1 MSPPAEDQA
10 DDLLERDG
18 RREAVHGRRSRGRN
32 SQRGASGLS
41 VGVAATVKEKL
52 DIVDLIGETVPLK
65 KAGTTFKGLCPF
77 HGEKTPSFTVTPSR
91 ETWKCF
97 GCGRGGDIFNFVME
111 RDGVDFPTALRSLAG
126 RAGVEMSE
134 RTTREDAQRK
144 RLRDALEAA
153 ISFYHQ
159 VLTSHASGAAARDYL
174 HGRGFT
180 DETISTHG
188 LGWAPDAWDALSSAL
203 TRRRNL
209 AEADLE
215 AAGLVSRRRSG
226 SGVYDRFRG
235 RVIFPIRDAGGG
247 ATGLAGRILGPQTSE
262 SGPKYLNSPQTLL
275 FDKGRTL
282 YLIDRAKGA
291 IRRTGRAVLVEG
303 NTDALMAHQAGFD
316 NVVCSMGTALTA
328 GQVELLTRYAPRI
341 ALAYDVD
348 AAGQSAAT
356 FGATELTAL
365 VGEIERSP
373 YRGRL
378 TDVDVVRLPDDRDP
392 DEVIRDEPETWR
404 AATEHP
410 QPIMEFLID
419 RAATRHDQRTVPG
432 RERLVAAVL
441 PTLRTIADPVRRD
454 GYVQLLARRSG
465 VEERTLLEALRRPES
480 GTGRPGG
487 ARDES
492 HVGSRINLEAV
503 MAQPDALDPRAVE
516 RALEPAEAT
525 LLRLLL
531 TYPSHLDA
539 TAARMTEDP
548 FVTTPAR
555 ELWKALEAAL
565 EAGSDQAPFDRGA
578 FVAGLEPTLAGVAR
592 TLLARTDPLPGSTV
606 ETQQAIDQSLL
617 TLDRARLSERIEFTR
632 AGLAEAEAARDAGE
646 LERLQQEVLELQ
658 RRRLALDRAVADTSL
673 LSRRRIHPKSTPE
686 NVEVAH
692 GDGRH

>member
-1 MSPPAEDQA
+1 
-10 DDLLERDG
+10 
-18 RREAVHGRRSRGRN
+18 
-32 SQRGASGLS
+32 
-41 VGVAATVKEKL
+41 
-52 DIVDLIGETVPLK
+52 
-65 KAGTTFKGLCPF
+65 
-77 HGEKTPSFTVTPSR
+77 
-91 ETWKCF
+91 
-97 GCGRGGDIFNFVME
+97 
-111 RDGVDFPTALRSLAG
+111 
-126 RAGVEMSE
+126 
-134 RTTREDAQRK
+134 
-144 RLRDALEAA
+144 
-153 ISFYHQ
+153 
-159 VLTSHASGAAARDYL
+159 
-174 HGRGFT
+174 
-180 DETISTHG
+180 
-188 LGWAPDAWDALSSAL
+188 
-203 TRRRNL
+203 
-209 AEADLE
+209 
-215 AAGLVSRRRSG
+215 
-226 SGVYDRFRG
+226 
-235 RVIFPIRDAGGG
+235 
-247 ATGLAGRILGPQTSE
+247 
-262 SGPKYLNSPQTLL
+262 
-275 FDKGRTL
+275 
-282 YLIDRAKGA
+282 
-291 IRRTGRAVLVEG
+291 
-303 NTDALMAHQAGFD
+303 
-316 NVVCSMGTALTA
+316 MGTALTA

-465 VEERTLLEALRRPES
+465 VEERTLLEALRRPE
-480 GTGRPGG
+480 GGMGRPGG

-658 RRRLALDRAVADTSL
+658 RRRLALNRAVADTSL
-673 LSRRRIHPKSTPE
+673 RSRRRIHPKSTPE

>member
-1 MSPPAEDQA
+1 MV
-10 DDLLERDG
+10 
-18 RREAVHGRRSRGRN
+18 RRHPRS
-32 SQRGASGLS
+32 
-41 VGVAATVKEKL
+41 
-52 DIVDLIGETVPLK
+52 
-65 KAGTTFKGLCPF
+65 
-77 HGEKTPSFTVTPSR
+77 PSR
-91 ETWKCF
+91 QPAR
-97 GCGRGGDIFNFVME
+97 RGSASAAAGE
-111 RDGVDFPTALRSLAG
+111 GTSSTSSWSATGWTSPRPCARWPGGPAWRCRSG
-126 RAGVEMSE
+126 RA
-134 RTTREDAQRK
+134 REDAQRK

-174 HGRGFT
+174 HARGFT
-180 DETISTHG
+180 DDTISTYG

-203 TRRRNL
+203 TRRRNI

-215 AAGLVSRRRSG
+215 GAGLVSRRRSG

-235 RVIFPIRDAGGG
+235 RVIFPIRDASGG

-348 AAGQSAAT
+348 AAGQSAAA

-378 TDVDVVRLPDDRDP
+378 TDVDVVRLPEGKDP
-392 DEVIRDEPETWR
+392 DEVIRDEPETWK

-419 RAATRHDQRTVPG
+419 RAAARHDQRTVPG

-465 VEERTLLEALRRPES
+465 VEERTLLEALRQSGSSGPGPAAAMRATPVRASTSKPSWPSRTRSTHAPWSAPWNRPR
-480 GTGRPGG
+480 RPCCACSSPTPARWPPLPPASMRRHLRDDAG
-487 ARDES
+487 A
-492 HVGSRINLEAV
+492 
-503 MAQPDALDPRAVE
+503 
-516 RALEPAEAT
+516 RALEGAPAPPWV
-525 LLRLLL
+525 L
-531 TYPSHLDA
+531 
-539 TAARMTEDP
+539 AR
-548 FVTTPAR
+548 TTPSTASPSWPDWSR
-555 ELWKALEAAL
+555 PW
-565 EAGSDQAPFDRGA
+565 P
-578 FVAGLEPTLAGVAR
+578 GVAR
-592 TLLARTDPLPGSTV
+592 TLLARTDPLPASTV
-606 ETQQAIDQSLL
+606 EMQQAIDQSLL

-632 AGLAEAEAARDAGE
+632 ARLAEAEASRDAGE
-646 LERLQQEVLELQ
+646 LETLQQEVLELQ
-658 RRRLALDRAVADTSL
+658 QRRLALDRAVADTSL
-673 LSRRRIHPKSTPE
+673 LSRRRIHPKPTTE
-686 NVEVAH
+686 HMEVTH

>member
-18 RREAVHGRRSRGRN
+18 RREAVHGRRSRERN
-32 SQRGASGLS
+32 SKRGATGLS

-52 DIVDLIGETVPLK
+52 DIVDLIGETVQLK
-65 KAGTTFKGLCPF
+65 KAGTTYKGLCPF
-77 HGEKTPSFTVTPSR
+77 HGEKTPSFTVTPAR

-174 HGRGFT
+174 HARGFT
-180 DETISTHG
+180 DDTISTYG

-203 TRRRNL
+203 TRRRNI

-215 AAGLVSRRRSG
+215 GAGLVSRRRSG

-235 RVIFPIRDAGGG
+235 RVIFPIRDASGG

-348 AAGQSAAT
+348 AAGQSAAA

-378 TDVDVVRLPDDRDP
+378 TDVDVVRLPEGKDP
-392 DEVIRDEPETWR
+392 DEVIRDEPETWK

-419 RAATRHDQRTVPG
+419 RAAARHDQRTVPG

-465 VEERTLLEALRRPES
+465 VEERTLLEALRQS
-480 GTGRPGG
+480 GSSG
-487 ARDES
+487 ARSGGRDEG
-492 HVGSRINLEAV
+492 HAGSRINLEAV
-503 MAQPDALDPRAVE
+503 MAQPDVLDPRAVE

-531 TYPSHLDA
+531 TDPSQVA
-539 TAARMTEDP
+539 VTAPRIADDT

-555 ELWKALEAAL
+555 ELWKALLAAV
-565 EAGSDQAPFDRGA
+565 GSGTDDAFDRSA
-578 FVAGLEPTLAGVAR
+578 FVAGLEPTLAGLAR
-592 TLLARTDPLPGSTV
+592 TLLARTDPLPASTA
-606 ETQQAIDQSLL
+606 EMQQAIDQSLL
-617 TLDRARLSERIEFTR
+617 TLERARLSERIEFTR
-632 AGLAEAEAARDAGE
+632 ARLAEAQASRDAGE
-646 LERLQQEVLELQ
+646 LETLQQEALELQ
-658 RRRLALDRAVADTSL
+658 QRRLALDRAVADTSL
-673 LSRRRIHPKSTPE
+673 LSRRRIQPKPTTE
-686 NVEVAH
+686 HMEVTH

>member
-1 MSPPAEDQA
+1 M
-10 DDLLERDG
+10 
-18 RREAVHGRRSRGRN
+18 
-32 SQRGASGLS
+32 S
-41 VGVAATVKEKL
+41 VGVAATIKEKL
-52 DIVDLIGETVPLK
+52 DIVDLIGETVQLR

-77 HGEKTPSFTVTPSR
+77 HGEKTPSFTVTPGR

-97 GCGRGGDIFNFVME
+97 GCGRGGDIFSFVME

-134 RTTREDAQRK
+134 RTSREDAQRK

-159 VLTSHASGAAARDYL
+159 VLTSHPSGAAARDYL

-180 DETISTHG
+180 DETISTHQ
-188 LGWAPDAWDALSSAL
+188 LGWAPDAWDALGSAL
-203 TRRRNL
+203 TRRRNI

-215 AAGLVSRRRSG
+215 GAGLVSRRRSG

-235 RVIFPIRDAGGG
+235 RVIFPIRDASGG
-247 ATGLAGRILGPQTSE
+247 ATGLAGRILGAQTQD
-262 SGPKYLNSPQTLL
+262 SGPKYLNTPQTLL

-282 YLIDRAKGA
+282 YLIDRAKSA
-291 IRRTGRAVLVEG
+291 IRKSGRAVLVEG
-303 NTDALMAHQAGFD
+303 NTDALMAHQAGFE

-392 DEVIRDEPETWR
+392 DEIIRDDPEVWR
-404 AATEHP
+404 AATEEP

-419 RAATRHDQRTVPG
+419 RAAARHDQRTVPG

-441 PTLRTIADPVRRD
+441 PTLRTISDPVRRD

-465 VEERTLLEALRRPES
+465 VEERTLLEALRRPEAVA
-480 GTGRPGG
+480 RPGG
-487 ARDES
+487 SRDAG
-492 HVGSRINLEAV
+492 HAGSRINLEAV

-516 RALEPAEAT
+516 RAVEPAEAT

-531 TYPSHLDA
+531 IYPSHYAA
-539 TAARMTEDP
+539 TAERLAKDT

-555 ELWKALEAAL
+555 ELWKAFDATLRAGGIDAFDRAAL
-565 EAGSDQAPFDRGA
+565 IEGLDPT
-578 FVAGLEPTLAGVAR
+578 VATVAK
-592 TLLARTDPLPGSTV
+592 TLLARTDPLPGSES
-606 ETQQAIDQSLL
+606 ETQQAIEQSLL
-617 TLDRARLSERIEFTR
+617 TLERARLSERIEYTR
-632 AGLAEAEAARDAGE
+632 ARIAEAEAGHHDE
-646 LERLQQEVLELQ
+646 EVDRLQHEVLELQ
-658 RRRLALDRAVADTSL
+658 QRRLQLDRAVADTSL
-673 LSRRRIHPKSTPE
+673 LARRRIEPKPQSHK
-686 NVEVAH
+686 VEVAH
-692 GDGRH
+692 GD